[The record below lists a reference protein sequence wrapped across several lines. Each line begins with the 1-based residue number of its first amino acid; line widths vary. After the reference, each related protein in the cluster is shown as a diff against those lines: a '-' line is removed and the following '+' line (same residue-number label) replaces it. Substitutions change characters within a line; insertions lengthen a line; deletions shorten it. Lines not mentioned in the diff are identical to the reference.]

1 MNLLNQKQQRIPTN
15 NVYDVFLTLILAI
28 VILLI
33 IYTFVPFSHYN
44 LYIIEPKNNNNNN
57 IK

>member
-1 MNLLNQKQQRIPTN
+1 MNLLNQKPQRIPTN

-44 LYIIEPKNNNNNN
+44 LYIIEPQNNTI